1 MTDDKMRQL
10 EAVAQAVLDDKENVG
25 ELYDH
30 LGPREVLALIQRVR
44 DAEAAADS
52 AMGDM
57 SADLRDAER
66 RGAEEMREAAATVH
80 DGQCASQGF
89 SGFSTAPWHRRY
101 AKEIRGLPLPGDV
114 P

>member
-10 EAVAQAVLDDKENVG
+10 EAVAQAVLDGRENVG

-30 LGPREVLALIQRVR
+30 LGPRDVLALIQRVR

-57 SADLRDAER
+57 SADLMSAEQ
-66 RGAEEMREAAATVH
+66 RGAEWMRDEAVRYLKDLGEAR
-80 DGQCASQGF
+80 ASVRMASMSIPGE
-89 SGFSTAPWHRRY
+89 
-101 AKEIRGLPLPGDV
+101 AK
-114 P
+114 